1 MDWAVTRD
9 FNSLRFPPSKPVIWA
24 IDDNEDNLLLLS
36 YSLEGLDCLVFCET
50 DSQAA
55 YPLIKAN
62 PPDLI
67 LLDILLPGL
76 NGFDFIRKLKLDSQ
90 LSHIPVIAVTALV
103 GDENQKRITEAGFV
117 DYISKPYILDELLA
131 LVGKYVKIDFHS

>member
-1 MDWAVTRD
+1 MDWAVTCD
-9 FNSLRFPPSKPVIWA
+9 FNTLRFPASKPVIWA

-36 YSLEGLDCLVFCET
+36 YSLESLDCVVLCET

-55 YPLIKAN
+55 YPLIQAN

-90 LSHIPVIAVTALV
+90 LNQIPVIAVTALV
-103 GDENQKRITEAGFV
+103 GDENQQRIIEAGFA
-117 DYISKPYILDELLA
+117 DYISKPYILDDLLA
-131 LVGKYVKIDFHS
+131 IVRKYIRVDFHN